1 MTGPSLNASLPTR
14 PSSPA
19 TSGMLGALGR
29 FVYRRRRL
37 VLLAWAIL
45 FAVGLVMM
53 FSFNVARTPEPV
65 R

>member
-1 MTGPSLNASLPTR
+1 
-14 PSSPA
+14 
-19 TSGMLGALGR
+19 MLGALGR